1 MRRVRPVKRNVL
13 FYLKRSGLIFVVPF
27 FATFFLFSF
36 LPMVDTIRYSFY
48 EYYKSGLTEIGP
60 NFAGFQNYVEL
71 WRTDLLKFSWN
82 TLTLWLI
89 GFIPQ
94 ITMALLLAAWFT
106 DKRLEIRGQEFFKT
120 VIYLPNVIMASA
132 FAMLFFTLFSNGGPI
147 NSLLVHFGIVDEP
160 VQFLSS
166 VVGTHAL
173 ICMMNFLMWFGNTT
187 IMLMAAIGGIN
198 PDLLEAA
205 EIDGCTHTQVF
216 WKVTIPVIRP
226 VFAYILITAMIGGLQ
241 MYDVP
246 QILTNGTG
254 SPNRTSMT
262 LIMYLNR
269 HLTAN
274 NYGMAG
280 ALSVYLFLVSG
291 VLCFVVYRL
300 MNPKE

>member
-1 MRRVRPVKRNVL
+1 MRRVRPVKRNAL
-13 FYLKRSGLIFVVPF
+13 FYLRRSGLLFLVPF
-27 FATFFLFSF
+27 FATFFLFMF

-48 EYYKSGLTEIGP
+48 EYYRSGLVEIGP
-60 NFAGFQNYVEL
+60 NFAGIGNYVSL
-71 WRTDLLKFSWN
+71 WQTDLLKFSWN
-82 TLTLWLI
+82 TLLLWLI

-94 ITMALLLAAWFT
+94 ITVALCLAAWFT
-106 DKRLEIRGQEFFKT
+106 DKRLEIRGQEFFKA

-147 NSLLVHFGIVDEP
+147 NSLLLHFHLVDEP

-166 VVGTHAL
+166 VIGTRAL

-187 IMLMAAIGGIN
+187 ILLMAAIGGIN

-205 EIDGCTHTQVF
+205 EIDGCTHRQVF

-269 HLTAN
+269 HLMAN

-280 ALSVYLFLVSG
+280 ALSVYLFIVSG
-291 VLCFVVYRL
+291 ILCFVVYRL